1 MLAGF
6 ANAFTQ
12 RLPERIE
19 PLERITMRRLVCGLA
34 VVIASGCGGN
44 SNDSTTAATAPT
56 LTAAA
61 TTESFTGTVSVAG
74 NDFHPFTVATAGA
87 TLSVTLTAA
96 GPPTTIFTGLGL
108 GAYDAPTCTLFSNA
122 YLTTQAG
129 TAPQLSGTAGAGSY
143 CVVVYD
149 VGNQT
154 GPITYAVTVSHY

>member
-1 MLAGF
+1 
-6 ANAFTQ
+6 
-12 RLPERIE
+12 
-19 PLERITMRRLVCGLA
+19 MRRLVCGLA
-34 VVIASGCGGN
+34 VVVASACGGN
-44 SNDSTTAATAPT
+44 SDNSATATPSAPTPTTAAS
-56 LTAAA
+56 
-61 TTESFTGTVSVAG
+61 TESFTGTVSVAG

-96 GPPTTIFTGLGL
+96 GPPATIFTGLGL

-129 TAPQLSGTAGAGSY
+129 VAPQLSGTAGAGSY

-154 GPITYAVTVSHY
+154 GPMSYAVTVSHY

>member
-1 MLAGF
+1 
-6 ANAFTQ
+6 
-12 RLPERIE
+12 
-19 PLERITMRRLVCGLA
+19 MRRLVCGLA
-34 VVIASGCGGN
+34 VVVASACGGN
-44 SNDSTTAATAPT
+44 SDNSATATPSAPTPTTAAS
-56 LTAAA
+56 
-61 TTESFTGTVSVAG
+61 TESFTGTVSVAG

-96 GPPTTIFTGLGL
+96 GPPATIFTGLGL

-129 TAPQLSGTAGAGSY
+129 AAPQLSGTAGAGSY

-154 GPITYAVTVSHY
+154 GPLTYALTVSHY

>member
-1 MLAGF
+1 
-6 ANAFTQ
+6 
-12 RLPERIE
+12 
-19 PLERITMRRLVCGLA
+19 MRRLVCGLA
-34 VVIASGCGGN
+34 IVVSACGGN
-44 SNDSTTAATAPT
+44 GDSSATATPSAPT
-56 LTAAA
+56 PTTAAA
-61 TTESFTGTVSVAG
+61 TESFSGTVSVAG

-96 GPPTTIFTGLGL
+96 GPPSTIFVGLGL

-129 TAPQLSGTAGAGSY
+129 ATAQLSGTAGAGSY

>member
-1 MLAGF
+1 
-6 ANAFTQ
+6 
-12 RLPERIE
+12 
-19 PLERITMRRLVCGLA
+19 MRRLVCGLA
-34 VVIASGCGGN
+34 IVVSACGGN
-44 SNDSTTAATAPT
+44 SDSSTTATPSTPT
-56 LTAAA
+56 PTTAAS
-61 TTESFTGTVSVAG
+61 TESFSGTVSVAG

-96 GPPTTIFTGLGL
+96 GPPSTIFVGLGL
-108 GAYDAPTCTLFSNA
+108 GAYDAPTCSLFSNA

-129 TAPQLSGTAGAGSY
+129 AAAQLSGTAGAGSY

>member
-1 MLAGF
+1 
-6 ANAFTQ
+6 
-12 RLPERIE
+12 
-19 PLERITMRRLVCGLA
+19 MRRLVCGLA
-34 VVIASGCGGN
+34 VVVASACGGN
-44 SNDSTTAATAPT
+44 SDNSATAAPSAPTPTTAASI
-56 LTAAA
+56 
-61 TTESFTGTVSVAG
+61 ESFTGTVSVAG

-96 GPPTTIFTGLGL
+96 GPPATIFTGLGL

-129 TAPQLSGTAGAGSY
+129 AAPQLSGTAGAGSY

-154 GPITYAVTVSHY
+154 GPLTYALTVSHY

>member
-1 MLAGF
+1 
-6 ANAFTQ
+6 
-12 RLPERIE
+12 
-19 PLERITMRRLVCGLA
+19 MRRLVCGLA
-34 VVIASGCGGN
+34 VVVASACGGN
-44 SNDSTTAATAPT
+44 SDNSATATPSAPTPTTAAS
-56 LTAAA
+56 
-61 TTESFTGTVSVAG
+61 TESFTGTVSVAG

-96 GPPTTIFTGLGL
+96 GPPATIFTGLGL

-129 TAPQLSGTAGAGSY
+129 SAPQLSGSAGAGSY

-154 GPITYAVTVSHY
+154 GPLTYAVTVSHY

>member
-1 MLAGF
+1 
-6 ANAFTQ
+6 
-12 RLPERIE
+12 
-19 PLERITMRRLVCGLA
+19 MRRLVCGLA
-34 VVIASGCGGN
+34 VVVASACGGN
-44 SNDSTTAATAPT
+44 SSTSTTAATPTPTAPSSN
-56 LTAAA
+56 
-61 TTESFTGTVSVAG
+61 ESFSGTVSVAG

-96 GPPTTIFTGLGL
+96 GPPSTIFMGLGL
-108 GAYDAPTCTLFSNA
+108 GAYDAPTCSLLNNA

-129 TAPQLSGTAGAGSY
+129 AAAQLSGTAGAGSY